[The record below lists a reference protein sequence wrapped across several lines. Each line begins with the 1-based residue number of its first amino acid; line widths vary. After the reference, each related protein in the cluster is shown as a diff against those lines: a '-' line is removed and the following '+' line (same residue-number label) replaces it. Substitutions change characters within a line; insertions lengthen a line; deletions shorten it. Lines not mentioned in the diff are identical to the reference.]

1 MRADG
6 WCIRFMVLAVFA
18 SSLSMFGQ
26 ENSGQL
32 TPEYEKWI
40 KEDVGWIIKPGEQRQ
55 FLALAT
61 DKERDQ
67 FIVKFW
73 EHRNPTPGTTE
84 NPFKDE
90 HYRRLSFANQHFA
103 ENRPGWKT
111 DRGRVY
117 IVYGPPDVVT
127 KHAGSAIAAPEEIWS
142 YMHMKVGDT
151 VFVRFVDECR
161 CGKFSLKTELPVG
174 MGD

>member
-1 MRADG
+1 MRADA
-6 WCIRFMVLAVFA
+6 WCIRFLLVAI
-18 SSLSMFGQ
+18 LSGSFSTMGQ
-26 ENSGQL
+26 ESSRVPL
-32 TPEYEKWI
+32 TPEYQNWLN
-40 KEDVGWIIKPGEQRQ
+40 EDVGWIIKPLEQRQ

-67 FIVKFW
+67 FIADFW
-73 EHRNPTPGTTE
+73 KRRNPKPETTE
-84 NPFKDE
+84 NSFKEE
-90 HYRRLSFANQHFA
+90 HYRRLSFANQHFT

-127 KHAGSAIAAPEEIWS
+127 KHAGTAIAAPEEIWS

-151 VFVRFVDECR
+151 VFVRLVDECR
-161 CGKFSLKTELPVG
+161 CGKFSLKTDLPRG
-174 MGD
+174 E